1 MKRSLEEYGDFIH
14 DESFEDL
21 IKRIAQNR
29 EDNRASQSIN
39 HTDTDTGTLQRKP
52 EYFSIQLQKK
62 AKEWDTFMSKNDN
75 FKSQKKKKPTNIKS
89 DNNPVQSSIAKWSRY
104 INEIQYKSLSQNA
117 FLKDENCSKER
128 KHLLE
133 NLPKVDVKL
142 SILEKQ
148 VELACKVKDQESK
161 NVRSTFLQGIL
172 KKESDRKENKSQNE
186 KNMYITSPE
195 TEFYLSFDHHDDSQ
209 NTIFGDADSIFN

>member
-1 MKRSLEEYGDFIH
+1 MILFITKKKLKKIKCVSLVELDIKPPLSRGKMKRSLEEYGDFIH

-75 FKSQKKKKPTNIKS
+75 FKSQKKKN
-89 DNNPVQSSIAKWSRY
+89 
-104 INEIQYKSLSQNA
+104 
-117 FLKDENCSKER
+117 
-128 KHLLE
+128 LL
-133 NLPKVDVKL
+133 
-142 SILEKQ
+142 I
-148 VELACKVKDQESK
+148 
-161 NVRSTFLQGIL
+161 
-172 KKESDRKENKSQNE
+172 
-186 KNMYITSPE
+186 
-195 TEFYLSFDHHDDSQ
+195 
-209 NTIFGDADSIFN
+209 